1 MTATLGQVIAREE
14 ADRPKERDRDGLPIV
29 EHGVFAQAV
38 HTDRET
44 ARGTADGDQ
53 IVEAGVARRR
63 LDPAAPKGEPIRPLE
78 EREGRA
84 REVAERAHP
93 GLAVNAQPMVARN
106 VRHRECDVDA
116 ARAGVQRDLRAHG
129 AVDQRGRPR
138 EPVVAQ
144 PGGKRK
150 DQVDRRG
157 HPVAADFHAAPAR
170 QALRADRGAR
180 V

>member
-1 MTATLGQVIAREE
+1 
-14 ADRPKERDRDGLPIV
+14 V
-29 EHGVFAQAV
+29 EYGVFAQAV

-44 ARGTADGDQ
+44 ARGTAHGDQ
-53 IVEAGVARRR
+53 IVEAGVARRG
-63 LDPAAPKGEPIRPLE
+63 LDPAAPKGEPIRSLKK
-78 EREGRA
+78 REGRP
-84 REVAERAHP
+84 REMAKRPHP
-93 GLAVNAQPMVARN
+93 RLALETQPVVARA
-106 VRHRECDVDA
+106 VRHRERNVDA

-129 AVDQRGRPR
+129 TVDQRGRPR

-150 DQVDRRG
+150 DQIDRGG
-157 HPVAADFHAAPAR
+157 HPVAADFHVAAAR